1 MRIGGLASGID
12 TDTIIKDLMKAERM
26 PLDKMEQD
34 KIKFEWKRDA
44 FRDINKQ
51 VAEIEK
57 MITDMRLNSSMI
69 NAKTISST
77 MGNAVTATGSSSATN
92 GSYEIA
98 VTQLAKNAINVS
110 TGKVG
115 KDVDLSNYVDEEITF
130 YTYGEAY
137 TTEDGTEV
145 AEGMQARTFTIN
157 EGDTL
162 KDVLKK

>member
-1 MRIGGLASGID
+1 
-12 TDTIIKDLMKAERM
+12 MKAERM

-98 VTQLAKNAINVS
+98 VTQLAKNAINV
-110 TGKVG
+110 GKEVD
-115 KDVDLSNYVDEEITF
+115 KEVDLSDYAGKQITF